1 MIPFITDVIRSIV
14 LGIGSLI
21 DYFVGKTAEAG
32 ISPDPLICALLLII
46 LTVWIGFGCWAGSIA
61 GARKH
66 SQMPHFI
73 LGMCIPVIY
82 PLIIMFVLDVKGAKE
97 RQKKL
102 QELRADEE
110 KARAEKEAGGAEK
123 AADAPEVMPG
133 GVPEEEPVFDAQYF
147 ENIRLDDD
155 GNPTGPWSIVC
166 GESQFHVLGIVE
178 CLAEVLVV
186 ETEARD
192 GQIQK
197 MRLPYAKITQCV
209 HA

>member
-1 MIPFITDVIRSIV
+1 MIPFIIDVIRSIV

-32 ISPDPLICALLLII
+32 ISPDPLLCALLLIV

-73 LGMCIPVIY
+73 LGMCFPVIY
-82 PLIIMFVLDVKGAKE
+82 PFVIMFVLDVKGAKE

-102 QELRADEE
+102 RERRAEEEARAESEAVEPEE
-110 KARAEKEAGGAEK
+110 KADTSKI
-123 AADAPEVMPG
+123 MPLG
-133 GVPEEEPVFDAQYF
+133 LPEEEANFDARYF
-147 ENIRLDDD
+147 EKIRLDEE
-155 GNPTGPWSIVC
+155 GNPAGPWTIIC
-166 GESQFHVLGIVE
+166 DESQFHVLGILE
-178 CLAEVLVV
+178 CLPEVLVV

-192 GQIQK
+192 GHVQK
-197 MRLPYAKITQCV
+197 MRLPYARITQC
-209 HA
+209 APA